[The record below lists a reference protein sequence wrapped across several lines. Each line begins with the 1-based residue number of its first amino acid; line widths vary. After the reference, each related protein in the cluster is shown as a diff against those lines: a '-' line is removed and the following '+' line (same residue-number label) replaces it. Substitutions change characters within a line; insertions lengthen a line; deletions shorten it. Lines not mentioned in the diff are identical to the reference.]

1 MNVIDYQLLL
11 WSWKVKMGPR
21 KLPELS
27 STELSSVLSKAGLKV
42 QGKHVNDKERFIRI
56 ATFLIDKGEDPVYV
70 NFDTKSSEADQTP
83 LDATIQKERVKLLEK
98 ILKLERTYF
107 KKDKMRSNVSHG
119 L

>member
-1 MNVIDYQLLL
+1 
-11 WSWKVKMGPR
+11 MGPR

-27 STELSSVLSKAGLKV
+27 STEMSSVLSKAGLKV

-83 LDATIQKERVKLLEK
+83 PAPDAKVQKERVKLLEK